1 MRDGGTEREIGRGGG
16 GKGGGEGERG
26 WEGRGQSGGGKGGQ
40 SSVRMREAV
49 VSENERGSRQ

>member
-16 GKGGGEGERG
+16 GGGEGL
-26 WEGRGQSGGGKGGQ
+26 GGKGTERG
-40 SSVRMREAV
+40 REGGAV

>member
-1 MRDGGTEREIGRGGG
+1 MRDGGTEREIGRG
-16 GKGGGEGERG
+16 
-26 WEGRGQSGGGKGGQ
+26 GGGKGGQ